1 MAAKMILMFS
11 VIPEKRNEFIELMNA
26 VLPDTRAY
34 KGNLKV
40 DVWTLEDDD
49 SQVWLYE
56 EWETKD
62 DQASYFGWRLETGM
76 MDAIGPFMAGD
87 PRIAWV
93 AEH

>member
-11 VIPEKRNEFIELMNA
+11 VIPEKRNEFIELMNS
-26 VLPDTRAY
+26 VLPDTRAF

-40 DVWTLEDDD
+40 DVWTPEDDD
-49 SQVWLYE
+49 SQIWLYE

-62 DQASYFGWRLETGM
+62 NQASYFKWRMETGL
-76 MDAIGPFMAGD
+76 MDAIGPFITGD
-87 PRIAWV
+87 PRIAWL